1 MCPSTPSLEGK
12 TRSRWRQISRLSQSR
27 KARVMSRAAD
37 YCGELE
43 MLIEWAMEL
52 IELHGRLRGLA
63 NPVGRER
70 AEAYAWVKAA
80 DDLLAKGPEGEM
92 SGPASD

>member
-1 MCPSTPSLEGK
+1 
-12 TRSRWRQISRLSQSR
+12 
-27 KARVMSRAAD
+27 MSRVAG
-37 YCGELE
+37 YCEELE
-43 MLIEWAMEL
+43 MLTEWAMEL

-63 NPVGRER
+63 NPDGREK

-80 DDLLAKGPEGEM
+80 DDLLAKGAEGEM